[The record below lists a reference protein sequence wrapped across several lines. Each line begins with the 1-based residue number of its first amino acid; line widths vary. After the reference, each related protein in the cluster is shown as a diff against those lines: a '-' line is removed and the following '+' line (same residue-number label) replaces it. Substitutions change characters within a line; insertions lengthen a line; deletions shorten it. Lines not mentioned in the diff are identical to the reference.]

1 MLSHKSNKQVLF
13 GQLKQYHFIISK
25 AFLGSKL
32 LYQNVYLHRPELY
45 ESMTLSR
52 TLTPHSAGD
61 SGMEE
66 SDDAM
71 VPAETLCEQ
80 LRRAFR
86 LTTEK
91 FNQYENIVASQLE
104 KKSPQKVTQRNRL
117 SYEPLH
123 VKTNNVVSGCLTQTG
138 LKSHR
143 GRLEAENFLFRKQR
157 NYTIHVAKTN
167 ALISFSVT
175 AKLICAFVF
184 AYAKCCFSHDT
195 AHM

>member
-1 MLSHKSNKQVLF
+1 
-13 GQLKQYHFIISK
+13 
-25 AFLGSKL
+25 
-32 LYQNVYLHRPELY
+32 
-45 ESMTLSR
+45 MTLAR

-104 KKSPQKVTQRNRL
+104 KKSPQKVNIREL
-117 SYEPLH
+117 S
-123 VKTNNVVSGCLTQTG
+123 N
-138 LKSHR
+138 
-143 GRLEAENFLFRKQR
+143 
-157 NYTIHVAKTN
+157 
-167 ALISFSVT
+167 
-175 AKLICAFVF
+175 
-184 AYAKCCFSHDT
+184 
-195 AHM
+195 M